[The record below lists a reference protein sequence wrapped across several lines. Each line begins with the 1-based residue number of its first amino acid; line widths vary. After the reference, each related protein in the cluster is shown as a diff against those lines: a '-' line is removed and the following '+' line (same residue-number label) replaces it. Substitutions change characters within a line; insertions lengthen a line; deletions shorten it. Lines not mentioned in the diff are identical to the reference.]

1 MSQPALFLDRD
12 GVINVD
18 HAYVHKKED
27 FEFIDGIFDLC
38 RKAKELGYLIIVV
51 TNQAGIGRG
60 YYSES
65 DFLKLTDWM
74 KQVFSSENAEINE
87 VYHCPYHPEQGI
99 GEFKK
104 DSELRKP
111 NPGMIF
117 QAAKDYDINLEQS
130 LIIGDKVS
138 DIQAGINAGLGRKF
152 LFTPKQGMQYIKKVK
167 SSAAFSSHKEI
178 IPHLKYRN

>member
-1 MSQPALFLDRD
+1 MSHPALFLDRD

-60 YYSES
+60 YYSER

-138 DIQAGINAGLGRKF
+138 DIQAGINAGLGRNF
-152 LFTPKQGMQYIKKVK
+152 LFTPKQGKQYTKNVE

-178 IPHLKYRN
+178 IPHLKYRK